1 MKFTKPTI
9 IAGAIVTLVAGT
21 GVAFA
26 ATDTF
31 ITKAPANDKP
41 TRVYT
46 QPAET
51 PAPTNDVSSP
61 ASAENDTTTE
71 TNTAPPLATTPEINT
86 TEAPTNEA
94 PTQNPTTPT
103 VEAPSPVENVT
114 NVSNDNNSSSVSNNG
129 GEGVGVTYN

>member
-1 MKFTKPTI
+1 MKLTKPTI

-41 TRVYT
+41 ARVYT

-51 PAPTNDVSSP
+51 PATTPEVSSTP
-61 ASAENDTTTE
+61 SAENDTTTD
-71 TNTAPPLATTPEINT
+71 TDTTTPLATRETNT
-86 TEAPTNEA
+86 TEAPVNEA
-94 PTQNPTTPT
+94 PTQNQTTPT
-103 VEAPSPVENVT
+103 VEAPAPIENVT
-114 NVSNDNNSSSVSNNG
+114 NVSNDNNSSTVSNNG
-129 GEGVGVTYN
+129 GEGVGVTHN